1 MKNKLYYFVTALVA
15 FTFSSCLK
23 EGGRHGKDESKT
35 VNINVTVA
43 RGDAYQLDLSQFG
56 DEDDLA
62 TIQTQ
67 ATDYLI
73 SEITQ
78 SASSKFMYKYVADS
92 VPKVSSTGTDIV
104 KLKISEPE
112 QADHCKQTEQTLVTI
127 NFTLE

>member
-43 RGDAYQLDLSQFG
+43 RGDAYQLDLSQYG

-62 TIQTQ
+62 TIQIQ
-67 ATDYLI
+67 ATDYSI

-78 SASSKFMYKYVADS
+78 SASLKYVYKYVAGS

-127 NFTLE
+127 NFTLK